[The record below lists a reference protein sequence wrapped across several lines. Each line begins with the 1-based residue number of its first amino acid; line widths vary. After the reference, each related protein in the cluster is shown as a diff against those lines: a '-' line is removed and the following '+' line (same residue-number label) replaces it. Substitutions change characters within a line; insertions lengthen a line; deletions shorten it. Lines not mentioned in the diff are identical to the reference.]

1 MAIQQKG
8 DTSPAFRYFV
18 FILCLCIFLFVFLV
32 TRLLSGEHTS
42 VYNTSAEKHA
52 YHVEV
57 SPPIPLE
64 KTHAYSTHHSLP
76 SKLYTTSGNIPKRP
90 MYAVEMQRFPSPSR

>member
-8 DTSPAFRYFV
+8 NSSPAFRYFV

-32 TRLLSGEHTS
+32 TRLLSGVDTS
-42 VYNTSAEKHA
+42 VYNTSFEKPS

-64 KTHAYSTHHSLP
+64 ETHAYSTRHSVP
-76 SKLYTTSGNIPKRP
+76 SKLYTTSGKIPNLP
-90 MYAVEMQRFPSPSR
+90 MYAVDIQRIPSPSR